1 MANELEKT
9 LRSTAAKIA
18 QYVEDAATI
27 NVDTNYILVGPDGQ
41 GSFDQAKP
49 GIRSVIRLDGDCE
62 TILPVQTG
70 QSGQLEVN
78 ADMFEIHQQNV
89 ETAIEYRARMMS
101 ALLDVLKSYTG

>member
-27 NVDTNYILVGPDGQ
+27 NVDTSYILVGPDGQ

>member
-1 MANELEKT
+1 
-9 LRSTAAKIA
+9 
-18 QYVEDAATI
+18 
-27 NVDTNYILVGPDGQ
+27 
-41 GSFDQAKP
+41 
-49 GIRSVIRLDGDCE
+49 VIRLDGDCE